1 MARFYWLY
9 SRTLRH
15 RQDRLAG
22 SDRRVDDVS
31 TPSALPNPEI
41 GHLDETPTGGRG
53 SLGSFARLSFMIRVA
68 DSP

>member
-9 SRTLRH
+9 SRTLGH
-15 RQDRLAG
+15 CQDRSAG
-22 SDRRVDDVS
+22 SNRRVDDVS
-31 TPSALPNPEI
+31 TPGALPNPAT
-41 GHLDETPTGGRG
+41 GHLDVTPTGGRG

>member
-1 MARFYWLY
+1 VARFFWLY
-9 SRTLRH
+9 STTLRH

-31 TPSALPNPEI
+31 TPSVLPNLETRR
-41 GHLDETPTGGRG
+41 LDVTPTGGRG
-53 SLGSFARLSFMIRVA
+53 NLGSFARLSFMIRVA

>member
-31 TPSALPNPEI
+31 TPSALPNPEM
-41 GHLDETPTGGRG
+41 GRLDVDATGGRG
-53 SLGSFARLSFMIRVA
+53 NLGSFARLSFMIRVA